1 MSIELKAGD
10 IFLTRGSS
18 VISRLIRFFSRS
30 IGENRTMVNHV
41 GLIVEPGVLRTA
53 VEIEAIRFVTRRTLW
68 SGYGPPD
75 TDCVAIFRANN
86 LTEDDV
92 RKITARAQ
100 SMVSVRYGWITIVAH
115 LLDWCLNGAYVF
127 RRLVPD
133 MRYPICSWLVA
144 DAFAKAGRY
153 FGVAPGAAEPDD
165 IWDYVTSSKHA
176 HYVQVYPLQKLAD
189 SESNPA
195 GIEP

>member
-1 MSIELKAGD
+1 MDVELKAGD
-10 IFLTRGSS
+10 IFLTKGNSI
-18 VISRLIRFFSRS
+18 ISRLIRFFSRN
-30 IGENRTMVNHV
+30 IGESRTMVNHV

-68 SGYGPPD
+68 SGYGPPS
-75 TDCVAIFRANN
+75 TDCVAIFRADN

-100 SMVSVRYGWITIVAH
+100 SMVGVTYGWIAIVAH

-144 DAFAKAGRY
+144 DAFAQAGKN

-165 IWDYVTSSKHA
+165 IWDFVTSHEPA
-176 HYVQVYPLQKLAD
+176 YYAQVYPLQKLAA
-189 SESNPA
+189 SESVPA
-195 GIEP
+195 GSKP